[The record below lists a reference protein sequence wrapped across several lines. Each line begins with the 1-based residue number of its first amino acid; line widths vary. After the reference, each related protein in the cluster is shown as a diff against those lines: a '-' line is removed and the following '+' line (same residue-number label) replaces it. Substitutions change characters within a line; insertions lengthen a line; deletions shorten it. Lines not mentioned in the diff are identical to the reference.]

1 MASRNIDIANLTP
14 HKDVNDF
21 LAFFT
26 DGTISILK
34 ENLIGIYLTGS
45 LSYQAFNYNSSDIDI
60 TVILQNPVSTAELSA
75 IKTFLGFLENS
86 FNTWA
91 RRLDCS
97 YTPVEMLPSVL
108 PPKKPRPWYW
118 GGERILYAEAP
129 YGNEWIINN
138 YLLYNHAISLFG
150 PAFKELTKPIN
161 IVEVQKACLR
171 DLFTEWEPKKANRDW
186 FKDSYKQS
194 YFILNLCRILYTVI
208 CKSAGS
214 KKIATSWVKSKYG
227 VPWENLINTAE
238 QWQHGIQLNRENET
252 IEFLNF
258 VIDQVSKTE
267 LYNQLLDEIDNIR
280 QPGFSVF

>member
-1 MASRNIDIANLTP
+1 MSARNIDFANLTP

-26 DGTISILK
+26 DGTISIFK

-45 LSYQAFNYNSSDIDI
+45 LSYQAFNYNSSDVDI
-60 TVILQNPVSTAELSA
+60 TVILQNPVSPAELSA
-75 IKTFLGFLENS
+75 IKNFLALVENS

-97 YTPVEMLPSVL
+97 YTPVEMLTSVL

-129 YGNEWIINN
+129 YGNEWSINN
-138 YLLYNHAISLFG
+138 YLLYNYAISLFG

-161 IVEVQKACLR
+161 IEEVQKACLR
-171 DLFTEWEPKKANRDW
+171 DLFAEWEPKKTNRDW
-186 FKDSYKQS
+186 FKDSHQQS
-194 YFILNLCRILYTVI
+194 YFILNLCRILYTVM

-214 KKIATSWVKSKYG
+214 KKIASSWVKKEYG
-227 VPWENLINTAE
+227 IPWQDLINTAE
-238 QWQHGIQLNRENET
+238 QWQYGIELNCQERA

-258 VIDQVSKTE
+258 VLDQVSKTE
-267 LYNQLLDEIDNIR
+267 LYNQLLDEINNIR
-280 QPGFSVF
+280 TPFSSV